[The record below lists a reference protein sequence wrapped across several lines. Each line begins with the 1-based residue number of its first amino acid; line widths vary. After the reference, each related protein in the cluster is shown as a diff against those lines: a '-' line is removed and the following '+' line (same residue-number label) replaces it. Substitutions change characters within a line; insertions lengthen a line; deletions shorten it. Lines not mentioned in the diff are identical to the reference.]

1 MAQRDLDDDKKI
13 SPVDAGGLM
22 RSFRGRV
29 TYVNADV
36 VSDALLSK
44 ISFRNSDIS

>member
-1 MAQRDLDDDKKI
+1 MAQRDLDDDKY
-13 SPVDAGGLM
+13 
-22 RSFRGRV
+22 RSMMLGTDEIIQGRV

-44 ISFRNSDIS
+44 TSFRNTDIS